1 MSSTPSVLMTIYN
14 LSLIVIFTVTL
25 WAVLWQKVKE
35 GLITRLSFLAL
46 SLATLSQFFKEETPS
61 AAHVIFV
68 FACAALAARCFWLRV
83 AARSIKK
90 LIKRKK
96 RLSRNTSQ
104 RE

>member
-1 MSSTPSVLMTIYN
+1 MSSIPSVLMTIYN

-35 GLITRLSFLAL
+35 GLITRLAFLTL

-61 AAHVIFV
+61 GTHVIFV
-68 FACAALAARCFWLRV
+68 FACAALAVRCFWIRV

-96 RLSRNTSQ
+96 RLSQNTSQ
-104 RE
+104 QD

>member
-25 WAVLWQKVKE
+25 WAVLWQRVKE
-35 GLITRLSFLAL
+35 GLITRLAFLTL
-46 SLATLSQFFKEETPS
+46 SLATLSQFFKEETQS
-61 AAHVIFV
+61 GTHVIFV
-68 FACAALAARCFWLRV
+68 FACAALALRCFWIRV

-96 RLSRNTSQ
+96 CLLQNKSQ